1 MDVNLASFAAALLLS
16 TLSILSLGFLIAS
29 VVPTARFAQPI
40 SAALLYPMIAV
51 SGLFFPVERLARP
64 LQIVALGL
72 PTTHA
77 VSLMQGIWEGSGWGL
92 ESPMALILI
101 FGVCT
106 GLSSKVFR
114 WE

>member
-1 MDVNLASFAAALLLS
+1 
-16 TLSILSLGFLIAS
+16 
-29 VVPTARFAQPI
+29 
-40 SAALLYPMIAV
+40 MIAV
-51 SGLFFPVERLARP
+51 SGLFFPVERLTRP

-77 VSLMQGIWEGSGWGL
+77 VSLMQRIWDGSGWGL

-106 GLSSKVFR
+106 GLSSRVFR